1 MGNFKRSK
9 KINRRFHSLLF
20 RSLQTNIE
28 YKTLLEGIEVMYLM
42 KEETRNASR
51 TCRRCGHVAQVKG
64 MGFRC
69 LKCGLIEI

>member
-9 KINRRFHSLLF
+9 KINRRFHILPF

-28 YKTLLEGIEVMYLM
+28 YKTLLEGIEVRYLM
-42 KEETRNASR
+42 KEETKNASR

-64 MGFRC
+64 REFRC
-69 LKCGLIEI
+69 LKCGLMGI